1 MANVTAC
8 RAVFREFESLSRH
21 FIYQVFTVVL
31 RVYNTLTRENEDF
44 VPLNGK
50 KVNMYVCG
58 PTVYDHCHLG
68 HARSYVSFDIIR
80 RYLMYRGY
88 NVNYVSNITDVD
100 DKVIDRAKESGEDA
114 FELSK
119 KFTESFEE
127 DMQALGVMEPDTRP
141 KVTEH
146 IEDIIDTVATLIDND
161 AAYAT
166 SKGNVYYDLQ
176 KSADRIGILSH
187 QTVEGLMEGS
197 GCRIDVE
204 DDKKYQLDF
213 VLWKN
218 SPGNEPG
225 WDSPW
230 GRGRPGWH
238 IECTVMSMKYCS
250 EQLDIH
256 GGGLDL
262 VFPHH
267 EAEIHQSESCTGKH
281 PFSKYWMHN
290 GFLTID
296 KEKMSKSL
304 GNFFTIKEV
313 LAKFPPGT
321 IRFFIVYTH
330 YRSTIDFSEDALVEA
345 GKARQRLLN
354 TISNVKHAVSE
365 ATDNN
370 ADRGLSELMDE
381 TRSSFV
387 ESMDDDFNTREAIGN
402 LFVFSRKVNSILT
415 NEKPGRNSL
424 ENVLDFFSEIN
435 EVLGIFEDDSK
446 KASEKESS
454 GLSDEDIKELIE
466 LREKAR
472 IDRDWATA
480 DSIRDKL
487 KEKGIVIEDGK
498 EGVKWKR
505 V

>member
-1 MANVTAC
+1 M
-8 RAVFREFESLSRH
+8 
-21 FIYQVFTVVL
+21 VL
-31 RVYNTLTRENEDF
+31 RVYNTLTRETEDF
-44 VPLNGK
+44 VPLRNN

-68 HARSYVSFDIIR
+68 HARSYVSFDVIR
-80 RYLMYRGY
+80 RYLIYRGY
-88 NVNYVSNITDVD
+88 DVNYVSNITDVD
-100 DKVIDRAKESGEDA
+100 DKVIDRAKESGEET

-119 KFTESFEE
+119 KFTASFEE
-127 DMQALGVMEPDTRP
+127 DMQTLGVMEPDTRP

-146 IEDIIDTVATLIDND
+146 IQDIIDTVAQLIENGS
-161 AAYAT
+161 AYAT
-166 SKGNVYYDLQ
+166 PKENVYYDLE

-204 DDKKYQLDF
+204 DDKRFQLDF
-213 VLWKN
+213 VLWKS
-218 SPGNEPG
+218 SPENEPG

-250 EQLDIH
+250 QQLDIH
-256 GGGLDL
+256 GGGMDL
-262 VFPHH
+262 IFPHH
-267 EAEIHQSESCTGKH
+267 EAEIHQSESCTGMH

-330 YRSTIDFSEDALVEA
+330 YRSTIDFSEDVLVEA
-345 GKARQRLLN
+345 GRARKRLLN

-365 ATDNN
+365 APDSDN
-370 ADRGLSELMDE
+370 DCGLSELIDE
-381 TRSSFV
+381 TRTAYM

-402 LFVFSRKVNSILT
+402 LFVFSRKVNSVLA
-415 NEKPGRNSL
+415 NEKPGILAL
-424 ENVLDFFSEIN
+424 ENVLAFYSEIN
-435 EVLGIFEDDSK
+435 EVLGIFEDDG
-446 KASEKESS
+446 SS
-454 GLSDEDIKELIE
+454 GSEELSNGISDDDINELIE
-466 LREKAR
+466 LRDKAR
-472 IDRDWATA
+472 AEKDWAKA
-480 DSIRDKL
+480 DAIRDEL
-487 KEKGIVIEDGK
+487 KEKGIIIEDGK
-498 EGVKWKR
+498 DGVRWR
-505 V
+505 RE

>member
-1 MANVTAC
+1 M
-8 RAVFREFESLSRH
+8 
-21 FIYQVFTVVL
+21 VL
-31 RVYNTLTRENEDF
+31 RVYNTLTRETEDF
-44 VPLNGK
+44 VPLQDK

-68 HARSYVSFDIIR
+68 HARSYVSFDVIR
-80 RYLMYRGY
+80 RYLVYRGY
-88 NVNYVSNITDVD
+88 DVNYVSNITDVD
-100 DKVIDRAKESGEDA
+100 DKVIDKAKESGEDT
-114 FELSK
+114 FELSR

-127 DMQALGVMEPDTRP
+127 DMQTLKVMEPDTRP

-146 IEDIIDTVATLIDND
+146 IEDIIDTVARLIDNG

-166 SKGNVYYDLQ
+166 QKGNVYYDLE

-204 DDKKYQLDF
+204 DDKRFQLDF

-218 SPGNEPG
+218 SPECEPG

-238 IECTVMSMKYCS
+238 IECSVMSMKYCS

-262 VFPHH
+262 IFPHH
-267 EAEIHQSESCTGKH
+267 EAEIHQSESCTGMH

-313 LAKFPPGT
+313 LAKFAPGI

-345 GKARQRLLN
+345 GRARKRLLN
-354 TISNVKHAVSE
+354 TISNVKRAVSE
-365 ATDNN
+365 APETENDC
-370 ADRGLSELMDE
+370 GLSELIDE
-381 TRSSFV
+381 TRTSFI

-402 LFVFSRKVNSILT
+402 LFVFSRKVNSIIAS
-415 NEKPGRNSL
+415 EKPRKASL
-424 ENVLDFFSEIN
+424 EKVLDFFSEIN
-435 EVLGIFEDDSK
+435 EVLGIFEDDSNSC
-446 KASEKESS
+446 SEEQSN
-454 GLSDEDIKELIE
+454 GLSDDEINELID

-472 IDRDWATA
+472 AEKNWAKA
-480 DSIRDKL
+480 DAIRDEL
-487 KEKGIVIEDGK
+487 EEKDIIIEDGK
-498 EGVKWKR
+498 EGVRWRRK
-505 V
+505 

>member
-1 MANVTAC
+1 
-8 RAVFREFESLSRH
+8 
-21 FIYQVFTVVL
+21 VVL
-31 RVYNTLTRENEDF
+31 RVYNTLTRETEDF
-44 VPLNGK
+44 VPLQDR

-68 HARSYVSFDIIR
+68 HARSYVSFDVIR
-80 RYLMYRGY
+80 RYLVFRGY
-88 NVNYVSNITDVD
+88 DVNYVSNITDVD
-100 DKVIDRAKESGEDA
+100 DKVIDRAKESGEDT
-114 FELSK
+114 FELSR

-127 DMQALGVMEPDTRP
+127 DMQTLEVMEPDTRP

-146 IEDIIDTVATLIDND
+146 IEDIIDTVARLIDNG

-166 SKGNVYYDLQ
+166 QKGNVYYDLE

-204 DDKKYQLDF
+204 DDKRFQLDF

-218 SPGNEPG
+218 SPVGEPG

-238 IECTVMSMKYCS
+238 IECSVMSMKYCS

-262 VFPHH
+262 IFPHH
-267 EAEIHQSESCTGKH
+267 EAEIHQSESCTGMH

-313 LAKFPPGT
+313 LAKFAPGI

-345 GKARQRLLN
+345 GRARKRLLN

-365 ATDNN
+365 APETENDC
-370 ADRGLSELMDE
+370 GLSELIDE
-381 TRSSFV
+381 TRTSFI

-402 LFVFSRKVNSILT
+402 LFVFSRKLNSIIA
-415 NEKPGRNSL
+415 NEKPGRASL
-424 ENVLDFFSEIN
+424 EKVLDFFSEIN

-446 KASEKESS
+446 KTSEKESS
-454 GLSDEDIKELIE
+454 GLSDEEIKELIE

-472 IDRDWATA
+472 INRDWATA
-480 DSIRDKL
+480 DSIRDEL
-487 KEKGIVIEDGK
+487 KEKGIIIEDGK
-498 EGVKWKR
+498 EGVRWGR
-505 V
+505 IQP

>member
-1 MANVTAC
+1 M
-8 RAVFREFESLSRH
+8 
-21 FIYQVFTVVL
+21 VL
-31 RVYNTLTRENEDF
+31 RVYNTLTREVEDF
-44 VPLNGK
+44 VPLNNN

-68 HARSYVSFDIIR
+68 HARSYVSFDVIR
-80 RYLMYRGY
+80 RYLIYRGY
-88 NVNYVSNITDVD
+88 DVNYVSNITDVD
-100 DKVIDRAKESGEDA
+100 DKVINRAKESGEDA
-114 FELSK
+114 FELSR
-119 KFTESFEE
+119 KFTASFEE

-146 IEDIIDTVATLIDND
+146 IDDIIDTVTKLIENGS
-161 AAYAT
+161 AYAT
-166 SKGNVYYDLQ
+166 AKGNVYYDLE

-204 DDKKYQLDF
+204 DDKRYQLDF

-218 SPGNEPG
+218 SPENEPG

-230 GRGRPGWH
+230 GKGRPGWH
-238 IECTVMSMKYCS
+238 IECSVMSMKYCS

-256 GGGLDL
+256 GGGMDL
-262 VFPHH
+262 IFPHH
-267 EAEIHQSESCTGKH
+267 EAEIHQSESCTGMH

-313 LAKFPPGT
+313 LEKFSPGT

-345 GKARQRLLN
+345 GRARKRLMN
-354 TISNVKHAVSE
+354 ASSNVKHAVSE
-365 ATDNN
+365 APDNDN
-370 ADRGLSELMDE
+370 DWGLSELIDE
-381 TRSSFV
+381 TRTAFI

-402 LFVFSRKVNSILT
+402 LFVFSRKVNSIIA

-424 ENVLDFFSEIN
+424 GKVLDFYSEIN
-435 EVLGIFEDDSK
+435 EVLGIFDDDENSG
-446 KASEKESS
+446 SEEQSN
-454 GLSDEDIKELIE
+454 GISDDDINELVE
-466 LREKAR
+466 LRDKAR
-472 IDRDWATA
+472 AEKNWAKA
-480 DSIRDKL
+480 DAIRDEL
-487 KEKGIVIEDGK
+487 KEEGIIIEDGK
-498 EGVKWKR
+498 EGVRWR
-505 V
+505 RE

>member
-1 MANVTAC
+1 M
-8 RAVFREFESLSRH
+8 
-21 FIYQVFTVVL
+21 VL
-31 RVYNTLTRENEDF
+31 RVYNTLTRETEDF
-44 VPLNGK
+44 VPLQDR

-68 HARSYVSFDIIR
+68 HARSYVSFDVIR
-80 RYLMYRGY
+80 RYLVFRGY
-88 NVNYVSNITDVD
+88 DVNYVSNITDVD
-100 DKVIDRAKESGEDA
+100 DKVIDRAKESDEDT
-114 FELSK
+114 FELSR

-127 DMQALGVMEPDTRP
+127 DMQTLEVMEPDTRP

-146 IEDIIDTVATLIDND
+146 IEDIIDTVARLIDNG

-166 SKGNVYYDLQ
+166 QKGNVYYDLE

-197 GCRIDVE
+197 GCRIEVE
-204 DDKKYQLDF
+204 DDKRFQLDF

-218 SPGNEPG
+218 SPEDETG

-238 IECTVMSMKYCS
+238 IECSVMSMKYCS

-262 VFPHH
+262 IFPHH
-267 EAEIHQSESCTGKH
+267 EAEIHQSESCTGMH

-313 LAKFPPGT
+313 LAKFAPGI

-345 GKARQRLLN
+345 GRARKRLLN

-365 ATDNN
+365 APETENDC
-370 ADRGLSELMDE
+370 GLSELIDE
-381 TRSSFV
+381 TRTSFI

-402 LFVFSRKVNSILT
+402 LFVFSRKLNSIIA
-415 NEKPGRNSL
+415 NEKPGRASL
-424 ENVLDFFSEIN
+424 EKVLDFFSEIN

-446 KASEKESS
+446 KTSEKESS
-454 GLSDEDIKELIE
+454 GLSDEEIKELIE

-472 IDRDWATA
+472 INRDWATA
-480 DSIRDKL
+480 DSIRDEL
-487 KEKGIVIEDGK
+487 KEKGIIIEDGK
-498 EGVKWKR
+498 EGVRWGR
-505 V
+505 IQP

>member
-1 MANVTAC
+1 M
-8 RAVFREFESLSRH
+8 
-21 FIYQVFTVVL
+21 VL
-31 RVYNTLTRENEDF
+31 RVYNTLTRETEDF
-44 VPLNGK
+44 VPLQDR

-68 HARSYVSFDIIR
+68 HARSYVSFDVIR
-80 RYLMYRGY
+80 RYLVFRGY
-88 NVNYVSNITDVD
+88 DVNYVSNITDVD
-100 DKVIDRAKESGEDA
+100 DKVIDRAKESGEDT
-114 FELSK
+114 FELSR

-127 DMQALGVMEPDTRP
+127 DMQTLEVMEPDTRP

-146 IEDIIDTVATLIDND
+146 IEDIIDTVARLIDNG

-166 SKGNVYYDLQ
+166 QKGNVYYDLE

-204 DDKKYQLDF
+204 DDKRFQLDF

-218 SPGNEPG
+218 SPVGEPG

-238 IECTVMSMKYCS
+238 IECSVMSMKYCS

-262 VFPHH
+262 IFPHH
-267 EAEIHQSESCTGKH
+267 EAEIYQSESCTGMH

-313 LAKFPPGT
+313 LAKFAPGI

-345 GKARQRLLN
+345 GRARKRLLN
-354 TISNVKHAVSE
+354 TISNVKHAVFE
-365 ATDNN
+365 APETENDC
-370 ADRGLSELMDE
+370 GLSELIDE
-381 TRSSFV
+381 TRTSFI

-402 LFVFSRKVNSILT
+402 LFVFSRKVNSIIA
-415 NEKPGRNSL
+415 NEKPGRASL
-424 ENVLDFFSEIN
+424 EKVLDFFFEIN
-435 EVLGIFEDDSK
+435 DVLGIFEDDSK
-446 KASEKESS
+446 KTSEKESS
-454 GLSDEDIKELIE
+454 DLSDGKIKELIE

-472 IDRDWATA
+472 INRDWATA
-480 DSIRDKL
+480 DSIRDEL
-487 KEKGIVIEDGK
+487 KEKGIIIEDGK
-498 EGVKWKR
+498 EGVRWR
-505 V
+505 RIQP

>member
-1 MANVTAC
+1 
-8 RAVFREFESLSRH
+8 
-21 FIYQVFTVVL
+21 VVL
-31 RVYNTLTRENEDF
+31 RVYNTLTRETEDF
-44 VPLNGK
+44 VPLQDR

-68 HARSYVSFDIIR
+68 HARSYVSFDVIR
-80 RYLMYRGY
+80 RYLVFRGY
-88 NVNYVSNITDVD
+88 DVNYVSNITDVD
-100 DKVIDRAKESGEDA
+100 DKVIDRAKESDEDT
-114 FELSK
+114 FELSR

-127 DMQALGVMEPDTRP
+127 DMQTLEVMEPDTRP

-146 IEDIIDTVATLIDND
+146 IEDIIDTVARLIDNG

-166 SKGNVYYDLQ
+166 QKGNVYYDLE

-197 GCRIDVE
+197 GCRIEVE
-204 DDKKYQLDF
+204 DDKRFQLDF

-218 SPGNEPG
+218 SPVGEPG

-238 IECTVMSMKYCS
+238 IECSVMSMKYCS

-262 VFPHH
+262 IFPHH
-267 EAEIHQSESCTGKH
+267 EAEIHQSESCTGMH

-313 LAKFPPGT
+313 LAKFAPGI

-345 GKARQRLLN
+345 GRARKRLLN

-365 ATDNN
+365 APETENDC
-370 ADRGLSELMDE
+370 GLSELIDE
-381 TRSSFV
+381 TRTSFI

-402 LFVFSRKVNSILT
+402 LFVFSRKLNSIIA
-415 NEKPGRNSL
+415 NEKPGRASL
-424 ENVLDFFSEIN
+424 EKVLDFFSEIN

-446 KASEKESS
+446 KTSEKESS
-454 GLSDEDIKELIE
+454 GLSDEEIKELIE

-472 IDRDWATA
+472 INRDWATA
-480 DSIRDKL
+480 DSIRDEL
-487 KEKGIVIEDGK
+487 KEKGIIIEDGK
-498 EGVKWKR
+498 EGVRWGR
-505 V
+505 IQP

>member
-1 MANVTAC
+1 MA
-8 RAVFREFESLSRH
+8 
-21 FIYQVFTVVL
+21 L
-31 RVYNTLTRENEDF
+31 RVYNTLTRETEDF
-44 VPLNGK
+44 VPLHGK

-68 HARSYVSFDIIR
+68 HARSYVSFDVIR
-80 RYLMYRGY
+80 RYLIYKGY
-88 NVNYVSNITDVD
+88 DVNYVSNITDVD
-100 DKVIDRAKESGEDA
+100 DKVINRAKESGEDT
-114 FELSK
+114 FELSR
-119 KFTESFEE
+119 KFTASFEE
-127 DMQALGVMEPDTRP
+127 DMHALGVMEPDTRP

-146 IEDIIDTVATLIDND
+146 IEDIIDTVALLIEKG
-161 AAYAT
+161 AAYST
-166 SKGNVYYDLQ
+166 PKGNVYYDLE

-204 DDKKYQLDF
+204 DDKRYQLDF
-213 VLWKN
+213 ALWKR
-218 SPGNEPG
+218 SPENETR

-238 IECTVMSMKYCS
+238 IECSVMSMKYCS

-262 VFPHH
+262 IFPHH
-267 EAEIHQSESCTGKH
+267 EAEIHQSESCTGMH

-330 YRSTIDFSEDALVEA
+330 YRSTIDFSEEALVEA
-345 GKARQRLLN
+345 AKARKRLLN

-365 ATDNN
+365 ASDN
-370 ADRGLSELMDE
+370 DDDCGLSELIDE
-381 TRSSFV
+381 TRTAFV

-402 LFVFSRKVNSILT
+402 FFVFSRKINSIIT
-415 NEKPGRNSL
+415 DEKPGKAEL
-424 ENVLDFFSEIN
+424 ENVLGFFTEIN
-435 EVLGIFEDDSK
+435 NVLGIFEDDSK
-446 KASEKESS
+446 KTSEKESS
-454 GLSDEDIKELIE
+454 DLSDEEIRELIE

-480 DSIRDKL
+480 DSIRDEF
-487 KEKGIVIEDGK
+487 KEKGIIIEDGK
-498 EGVKWKR
+498 EGVRWR
-505 V
+505 RI

>member
-1 MANVTAC
+1 
-8 RAVFREFESLSRH
+8 
-21 FIYQVFTVVL
+21 VVL
-31 RVYNTLTRENEDF
+31 RVYNTLTRETEDF
-44 VPLNGK
+44 VPLQDR

-68 HARSYVSFDIIR
+68 HARSYVSFDVIR
-80 RYLMYRGY
+80 RYLVFRGY
-88 NVNYVSNITDVD
+88 DVNYVSNITDVD
-100 DKVIDRAKESGEDA
+100 DKVIDRAKESGEDT
-114 FELSK
+114 FELSR

-127 DMQALGVMEPDTRP
+127 DMQTLEVMEPDTRP

-146 IEDIIDTVATLIDND
+146 IEDIIDTVARLIDNG

-166 SKGNVYYDLQ
+166 QKGNVYYDLE

-197 GCRIDVE
+197 GCRIEVE
-204 DDKKYQLDF
+204 DDKRFQLDF

-218 SPGNEPG
+218 SPVGEPG

-238 IECTVMSMKYCS
+238 IECSVMSMKYCS

-262 VFPHH
+262 IFPHH
-267 EAEIHQSESCTGKH
+267 EAEIHQSESCTGMH

-313 LAKFPPGT
+313 LAKFAPGI

-345 GKARQRLLN
+345 GRARKRLLN

-365 ATDNN
+365 APETENDC
-370 ADRGLSELMDE
+370 GLSELIDE
-381 TRSSFV
+381 TRTSFI

-402 LFVFSRKVNSILT
+402 LFVFSRKLNSIIA
-415 NEKPGRNSL
+415 NEKPGRASL
-424 ENVLDFFSEIN
+424 EKVLDFFSEIN

-446 KASEKESS
+446 KTSEKESS
-454 GLSDEDIKELIE
+454 GLSDEEIKELIE

-472 IDRDWATA
+472 INRDWATA
-480 DSIRDKL
+480 DSIRDEL
-487 KEKGIVIEDGK
+487 KEKGIIIEDGK
-498 EGVKWKR
+498 EGVRWGR
-505 V
+505 IQP

>member
-1 MANVTAC
+1 VA
-8 RAVFREFESLSRH
+8 
-21 FIYQVFTVVL
+21 L
-31 RVYNTLTRENEDF
+31 RVYNTLTRETEDF
-44 VPLNGK
+44 IPLHGK

-68 HARSYVSFDIIR
+68 HARSYVSFDVIR
-80 RYLMYRGY
+80 RYLIYKGY
-88 NVNYVSNITDVD
+88 DVNYVSNITDVD
-100 DKVIDRAKESGEDA
+100 DKVINRAKESGEDT
-114 FELSK
+114 FELSR
-119 KFTESFEE
+119 KFTASFEE

-146 IEDIIDTVATLIDND
+146 IEDIVDTVALLIEKG
-161 AAYAT
+161 AAYST
-166 SKGNVYYDLQ
+166 PKGNVYYDLE

-204 DDKKYQLDF
+204 DDKRYQLDF
-213 VLWKN
+213 ALWKR
-218 SPGNEPG
+218 SPENETG

-238 IECTVMSMKYCS
+238 IECSVMSMKYCS

-262 VFPHH
+262 IFPHH
-267 EAEIHQSESCTGKH
+267 EAEIHQSESCTGMH

-313 LAKFPPGT
+313 LAKFPPRT

-330 YRSTIDFSEDALVEA
+330 YRSTIDFSEEALVEA
-345 GKARQRLLN
+345 AKARKRLLN

-365 ATDNN
+365 ASDN
-370 ADRGLSELMDE
+370 DDDCGLSELIDE
-381 TRSSFV
+381 TRTAFV

-402 LFVFSRKVNSILT
+402 LFVFSRKINSIIT
-415 NEKPGRNSL
+415 DEKPGKAEL
-424 ENVLDFFSEIN
+424 ENVLDFFTEIN
-435 EVLGIFEDDSK
+435 NVLGIFEDDSK
-446 KASEKESS
+446 KTSEKESS
-454 GLSDEDIKELIE
+454 DLSDEEIRELIE

-480 DSIRDKL
+480 DTIRDEF
-487 KEKGIVIEDGK
+487 KEKGIIIEDGK
-498 EGVKWKR
+498 EGVRWR
-505 V
+505 RI

>member
-1 MANVTAC
+1 
-8 RAVFREFESLSRH
+8 
-21 FIYQVFTVVL
+21 VVL
-31 RVYNTLTRENEDF
+31 RVYNTLTRETEDF
-44 VPLNGK
+44 VPLQDR

-68 HARSYVSFDIIR
+68 HARSYVSFDVIR
-80 RYLMYRGY
+80 RYLVFRGY
-88 NVNYVSNITDVD
+88 DVNYVSNITDVD
-100 DKVIDRAKESGEDA
+100 DKVIDRAKESDEDT
-114 FELSK
+114 FELSR

-127 DMQALGVMEPDTRP
+127 DMQTLEVMEPDTRP

-146 IEDIIDTVATLIDND
+146 IEDIIDTVARLIDNG

-166 SKGNVYYDLQ
+166 QKGNVYYDLE

-197 GCRIDVE
+197 GCRIEVE
-204 DDKKYQLDF
+204 DDKRFQLDF

-218 SPGNEPG
+218 SPVGEPG

-238 IECTVMSMKYCS
+238 IECSVMSMKYCS

-262 VFPHH
+262 IFPHH
-267 EAEIHQSESCTGKH
+267 EAEIHQSESCTGMH

-313 LAKFPPGT
+313 LAKFAPGI

-345 GKARQRLLN
+345 GRARKRLLN

-365 ATDNN
+365 APETENDC
-370 ADRGLSELMDE
+370 GLSELIDE
-381 TRSSFV
+381 TRTSFI

-402 LFVFSRKVNSILT
+402 LFVFSRKLNSIIA
-415 NEKPGRNSL
+415 NEKPGRASL
-424 ENVLDFFSEIN
+424 EKVLDFFFEIN
-435 EVLGIFEDDSK
+435 DVLGIFEDDSK
-446 KASEKESS
+446 KTSEKESS
-454 GLSDEDIKELIE
+454 GLSDGKIKELIE

-472 IDRDWATA
+472 INRDWATA
-480 DSIRDKL
+480 DSIRDEL
-487 KEKGIVIEDGK
+487 KEKGIIIEDGK
-498 EGVKWKR
+498 EGVRWR
-505 V
+505 RIQP

>member
-1 MANVTAC
+1 M
-8 RAVFREFESLSRH
+8 
-21 FIYQVFTVVL
+21 L
-31 RVYNTLTRENEDF
+31 RVYNTLTRETEDF
-44 VPLNGK
+44 VPLRNN

-68 HARSYVSFDIIR
+68 HARSYVSFDVIR
-80 RYLMYRGY
+80 RYLIYRGY
-88 NVNYVSNITDVD
+88 DVNYVSNITDVD
-100 DKVIDRAKESGEDA
+100 DKVIDRAKESGEET

-119 KFTESFEE
+119 KFTASFEE
-127 DMQALGVMEPDTRP
+127 DMQTLGVMEPDTRP

-146 IEDIIDTVATLIDND
+146 IQDIIDTVAQLIENGS
-161 AAYAT
+161 AYAT
-166 SKGNVYYDLQ
+166 PKENVYYDLE

-204 DDKKYQLDF
+204 DDKRFQLDF
-213 VLWKN
+213 VLWKS
-218 SPGNEPG
+218 SPENEPG

-250 EQLDIH
+250 QQLDIH
-256 GGGLDL
+256 GGGMDL
-262 VFPHH
+262 IFPHH
-267 EAEIHQSESCTGKH
+267 EAEIHQSESCTGMH

-330 YRSTIDFSEDALVEA
+330 YRSTIDFSEDVLVEA
-345 GKARQRLLN
+345 GRARKRLLN

-365 ATDNN
+365 APDSDN
-370 ADRGLSELMDE
+370 DCGLSELIDE
-381 TRSSFV
+381 TRTAYM

-402 LFVFSRKVNSILT
+402 LFVFSRKVNSVLA
-415 NEKPGRNSL
+415 NEKPGILAL
-424 ENVLDFFSEIN
+424 ENVLAFYSEIN
-435 EVLGIFEDDSK
+435 EVLGIFEDDG
-446 KASEKESS
+446 SS
-454 GLSDEDIKELIE
+454 GSEELSNGISDDDINELIE
-466 LREKAR
+466 LRDKAR
-472 IDRDWATA
+472 AEKDWAKA
-480 DSIRDKL
+480 DAIRDEL
-487 KEKGIVIEDGK
+487 KEKGIIIEDGK
-498 EGVKWKR
+498 DGVRWR
-505 V
+505 RE